1 MAVLSSKETILLRSP
16 TMGRR
21 IDVDDLLTASEV
33 AGLLGLSMR
42 QVVSTYARR
51 YEDFPRPAVIKSNGR
66 TQLWAREDVE
76 TWDRLHRPGTVS
88 VAT

>member
-1 MAVLSSKETILLRSP
+1 MLRSVP
-16 TMGRR
+16 MGRR
-21 IDVDDLLTASEV
+21 IDVDDLLTATEV
-33 AGLLGLSMR
+33 ARVLGLSMR

-76 TWDRLHRPGTVS
+76 GWYQQHRVRTVQET
-88 VAT
+88 A